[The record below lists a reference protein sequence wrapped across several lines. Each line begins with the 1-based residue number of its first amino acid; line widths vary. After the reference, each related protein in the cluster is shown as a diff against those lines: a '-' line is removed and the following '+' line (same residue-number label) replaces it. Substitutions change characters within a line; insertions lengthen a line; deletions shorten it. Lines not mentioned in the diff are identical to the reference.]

1 MEDLLKPRNHQS
13 SDQAVSSVLMS
24 DSLKEAIASNR
35 PVHGLTHNF
44 YRYPARFNPEFVR
57 EIILNFTKPYDCVLD
72 PFVGGGTTIVEAVA
86 LGRRAVGIDLNSLAY
101 FTSQVKT
108 TPLSS
113 NDINSLLGWVDD
125 VLNSQVVTLSTNID
139 ANQKTLSNIPPDIA
153 EFLAR
158 ASILASG
165 LQFPRQ
171 QRFARCVVIRT
182 GQLALDCKY
191 KLPAIDEVKTT
202 FDRLVTSM
210 IDGLNEFVEMAKSS
224 NIPKNKVTSMRQ
236 LYLGSTAGSIIDK
249 ILSSVSERPTLVL
262 TSPPYPQIHV
272 LYNKWQILGR
282 RETSAH
288 YQLAA
293 IKDGYS
299 PSFYTMGPRSR
310 PGQDK
315 YFQNLYQVFSN
326 IKRLVSPKTILVQF
340 VAFPDE
346 ESLKRRYLLTMT
358 QAGFKPIDISES
370 GSIKFTTRTVPNR
383 KWYAY
388 LQDRQ
393 FSSHEVLMI
402 HRPVF

>member
-1 MEDLLKPRNHQS
+1 MEDLLKPCNNQS
-13 SDQAVSSVLMS
+13 GDHTISSVLMP

-57 EIILNFTKPYDCVLD
+57 QAILNFTKPYDCVLD
-72 PFVGGGTTIVEAVA
+72 PFVGGGTTIVEAIA
-86 LGRRAVGIDLNSLAY
+86 LGRRAIGIDLNSLAY

-113 NDINSLLGWVDD
+113 NDIDSVLRWVDD
-125 VLNSQVVTLSTNID
+125 VLKPQRVTSLMNIITKQSTLLNMP
-139 ANQKTLSNIPPDIA
+139 SDIA
-153 EFLAR
+153 EFLTR
-158 ASILASG
+158 ASNLASS
-165 LQFPRQ
+165 LRSPRQ

-191 KLPAIDEVKTT
+191 KIPGLDEVKMT
-202 FDRLVTSM
+202 FTRLATSM
-210 IDGLNEFVEMAKSS
+210 IDGLDEFVRMAKLS

-236 LYLGSTAGSIIDK
+236 LYLGSAAGSVVDK
-249 ILSSVSERPTLVL
+249 ILLSIFPKPTLVL

-288 YQLAA
+288 YRFATL
-293 IKDGYS
+293 KDGYS

-310 PGQDK
+310 TGQEK
-315 YFQNLYQVFSN
+315 YFQNLFQAFSN
-326 IKRLVSPKTILVQF
+326 LKRLVAPKTILVQL

-346 ESLKRRYLLTMT
+346 ESVRRRYLLTMT
-358 QAGFKPIDISES
+358 QAGFEPIDISES
-370 GSIKFTTRTVPNR
+370 ETSNITTRIVPNR

-388 LQDRQ
+388 LHDRQ
-393 FSSHEVLMI
+393 YSSHEVLMI

>member
-1 MEDLLKPRNHQS
+1 MADSPKPCRDQS
-13 SDQAVSSVLMS
+13 GDYAMSSVLMS
-24 DSLKEAIASNR
+24 DGLEEAVASTR

-57 EIILNFTKPYDCVLD
+57 QVILSFTKPHDCVLD

-86 LGRRAVGIDLNSLAY
+86 LGRRAIGIDLNSLAY

-113 NDINSLLGWVDD
+113 NDIDSIGRWADD
-125 VLNSQVVTLSTNID
+125 VLKPQG
-139 ANQKTLSNIPPDIA
+139 APPPGDIITRQSALFNMPSDIA

-158 ASILASG
+158 AGDLASG

-171 QRFARCVVIRT
+171 QRFARCAVIRT

-191 KLPAIDEVKTT
+191 RLPRLDEVKMT
-202 FDRLVTSM
+202 FARLITSM
-210 IDGLNEFVEMAKSS
+210 IVGLDEFVGMAKSS
-224 NIPKNKVTSMRQ
+224 GIPRNKVTSMRQ
-236 LYLGSTAGSIIDK
+236 LYLGSAASSVVDR
-249 ILSSVSERPTLVL
+249 ILSSTFPKPTLVL

-288 YQLAA
+288 YWFGTL
-293 IKDGYS
+293 KDGHY
-299 PSFYTMGPRSR
+299 PSFYTMGARSR
-310 PGQDK
+310 KGQEA
-315 YFQNLYQVFSN
+315 YFQNLFGAFSN
-326 IKRLVSPKTILVQF
+326 LKRLVTPKTVLVQL

-346 ESLKRRYLLTMT
+346 ELVKSRYLLTLT
-358 QAGFKPIDISES
+358 QAGFEPIDIHDS
-370 GSIKFTTRTVPNR
+370 GKSSMTTRIVPNR

-388 LQDRQ
+388 LHDRQ

-402 HRPVF
+402 HRPTI

>member
-1 MEDLLKPRNHQS
+1 MEDLLNQQNNQS
-13 SDQAVSSVLMS
+13 GGQAISSVLMP
-24 DSLKEAIASNR
+24 DGLKEAIASNR

-57 EIILNFTKPYDCVLD
+57 QVILNFTKPYDCVLD

-101 FTSQVKT
+101 FASQVKT
-108 TPLSS
+108 TPLSP
-113 NDINSLLGWVDD
+113 NDIDSILNWVDD
-125 VLNSQVVTLSTNID
+125 VLKLQIITPLTDIIESQY
-139 ANQKTLSNIPPDIA
+139 TLSNIPSNIS
-153 EFLAR
+153 EFLTK
-158 ASILASG
+158 ASNLASD
-165 LQFPRQ
+165 LRFPHQ
-171 QRFARCVVIRT
+171 QRFAQCAVIRT

-191 KLPAIDEVKTT
+191 KIPCIDEIKMT
-202 FDRLVTSM
+202 FSRLVMAM
-210 IDGLNEFVEMAKSS
+210 IDGLDEFVKMAKLSDV
-224 NIPKNKVTSMRQ
+224 PKNKVTSMRR
-236 LYLGSTAGSIIDK
+236 LYLGSAASSVIDK
-249 ILSSVSERPTLVL
+249 ILSSSFPKPSLVL

-288 YQLAA
+288 YKLAA

-299 PSFYTMGPRSR
+299 PSSYTMGPRSR

-326 IKRLVSPKTILVQF
+326 IKRLVSPKTILVQL

-346 ESLKRRYLLTMT
+346 ESIKRRYLLTMT

-370 GSIKFTTRTVPNR
+370 GRTKFTTRTVPNR

-388 LQDRQ
+388 LHDKQ

-402 HRPVF
+402 HCPVF

>member
-1 MEDLLKPRNHQS
+1 MEDMLKPRNNQYGA
-13 SDQAVSSVLMS
+13 QAISSVLMP
-24 DSLKEAIASNR
+24 DSLKEAIVSNR

-57 EIILNFTKPYDCVLD
+57 QVILNFTKPYDCVLD

-86 LGRRAVGIDLNSLAY
+86 LGRRAIGIDINSLAY

-113 NDINSLLGWVDD
+113 NDIESILRWADD
-125 VLNSQVVTLSTNID
+125 VLNPQVINSSTNNII
-139 ANQKTLSNIPPDIA
+139 KHSELLSIPSDIA
-153 EFLAR
+153 EFLTG
-158 ASILASG
+158 ASNLASD

-191 KLPAIDEVKTT
+191 EIPSLAEIRTI
-202 FDRLVTSM
+202 FSRLVTSM
-210 IDGLNEFVEMAKSS
+210 IDSLDEFVKMAKSS
-224 NIPKNKVTSMRQ
+224 NIAKNRITSMRQ
-236 LYLGSTAGSIIDK
+236 LYHGSTAGSVTAK
-249 ILSSVSERPTLVL
+249 ILSSVFPKPTLVL

-288 YQLAA
+288 YSFATL
-293 IKDGYS
+293 KDGYS
-299 PSFYTMGPRSR
+299 PSFYTMGPRSKT
-310 PGQDK
+310 GQEK
-315 YFQNLYQVFSN
+315 YFQNLFQAFLN
-326 IKRLVSPKTILVQF
+326 LKRLFTPNTILVQL

-346 ESLKRRYLLTMT
+346 ESVRRRYLQTMN
-358 QAGFKPIDISES
+358 QAGFEPIDISDS
-370 GSIKFTTRTVPNR
+370 RTCKITTRTVPNR

-388 LQDRQ
+388 LHDRQ

-402 HRPVF
+402 HRLAI